1 MGPRTELSCHT
12 GMGLFKLFTGIVEV
26 NNIISL
32 HSGPLEIES
41 IDPKPGLVVS
51 ASEFA
56 NALKPRL

>member
-1 MGPRTELSCHT
+1 MGPRTVLSCHT
-12 GMGLFKLFTGIVEV
+12 GMGLFTGIVEV

-56 NALKPRL
+56 NALKPRP